1 MYKTRPSARRRSRQ
15 GSMFVEAGLILGAV
29 LFTLIGILDLGQ
41 VLVFHQGLAERVRT
55 GARWAAVNPYDPTQ
69 IKNVVVYNNPVPP
82 AGAKPLLPYL
92 STDLVTTS
100 FLDPDSP
107 EARITVVVSNYPFR
121 FFTPLIAGA
130 FKAKPIAACLPIEEL

>member
-1 MYKTRPSARRRSRQ
+1 MSKTRTPGRRRSRQ
-15 GSMFVEAGLILGAV
+15 GDIFVEAALILGVV

-55 GARWAAVNPYDPTQ
+55 GARWAVVNPYAPAQ
-69 IKNVVVYNNPVPP
+69 IKNMVVYNKPDPP

-92 STDLVTTS
+92 STAMVTTS
-100 FLDPDSP
+100 LVDPDTP
-107 EARITVVVSNYPFR
+107 EARVLVVVSNYPFR

-130 FKAKPIAACLPIEEL
+130 YKAKPIAASLPIEEL